1 MYFWWLLVLAIMEYE
16 SDDDLSLAGLTQE
29 SREIQIEISLMRK
42 MMKGVTL
49 VYFWIW
55 QENWLVVVQL
65 KWLILTTISMT
76 LVSHHKFHIKVKVME
91 MLQKG

>member
-1 MYFWWLLVLAIMEYE
+1 
-16 SDDDLSLAGLTQE
+16 
-29 SREIQIEISLMRK
+29 
-42 MMKGVTL
+42 MKGATL
-49 VYFWIW
+49 VYFWIR

-65 KWLILTTISMT
+65 KWLILTTISMI